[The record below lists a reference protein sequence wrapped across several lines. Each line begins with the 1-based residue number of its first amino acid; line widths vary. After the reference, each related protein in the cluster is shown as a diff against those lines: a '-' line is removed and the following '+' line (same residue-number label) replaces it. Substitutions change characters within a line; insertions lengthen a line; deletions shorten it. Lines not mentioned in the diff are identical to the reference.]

1 MSYYEVQT
9 GIPPSALMALYQ
21 KQSYADRY
29 GGCCMCAGSEGGSMG
44 ELRRFSSDLLAKG
57 YTPSQALGEYR
68 RLQMKG
74 GTIEMPM
81 AFDRSGTVNSPP
93 IMYQLP
99 WAQSFNDTAAS
110 DAAARELYVQQWR
123 RASLSQN
130 RGM

>member
-1 MSYYEVQT
+1 
-9 GIPPSALMALYQ
+9 
-21 KQSYADRY
+21 
-29 GGCCMCAGSEGGSMG
+29 
-44 ELRRFSSDLLAKG
+44 
-57 YTPSQALGEYR
+57 
-68 RLQMKG
+68 MKG

-81 AFDRSGTVNSPP
+81 ALDRSGTVNTPP